1 MVATSNL
8 DNSTCGL
15 GASGGHHL
23 DNPGT
28 SAERRAQRTQG
39 RGGFLGER
47 GGKSGGIVGDFM
59 AQIPWNLGNR
69 RDFMA

>member
-47 GGKSGGIVGDFM
+47 GGTSGGIVG
-59 AQIPWNLGNR
+59 ILWLKSHEI
-69 RDFMA
+69 